1 MDSATISGGQK
12 RVNLAGDFAV
22 YHTERNEERNAAEHR
37 RRPGQRRP
45 SDRRP
50 APRISDPQGVE
61 RVRRSGRRAPHAS
74 AVARERLPARR
85 RRQLAV
91 AARAD
96 AARGRADRA
105 AARAGR
111 RRPLAPLHPGHAR
124 GRAFA
129 TGRASRASHEGAR
142 RRRPP
147 RHRGGRFGD
156 LRSRA
161 GRRCAPSPDQGASC
175 GPRTRCYTMRG
186 SRAVA
191 VALLPLA
198 VAGCAALSRTAADDG
213 DGSRLRLVAASR
225 DPRAEAYYDFAAAQL
240 HVQAGRFKEAIPLL
254 QDAIKRD
261 PNSAFLWTQ
270 LAQWMVRADQPAE
283 ALAAAQKAVQL
294 APDDPGPHLTLAELL
309 RAQKNFREAE
319 AELEKVIELNP
330 MNEDAYLTLAR
341 YQVEQKAY
349 DRARAVLL
357 RLAERQPRLAQA
369 QFLLGRLAIETE
381 HWDEAIARPPLAVDI
396 GPAHD
401 RVWKAEERR

>member
-96 AARGRADRA
+96 AARGRVAGGA
-105 AARAGR
+105 SGAGR
-111 RRPLAPLHPGHAR
+111 RRPLAPLPPGPAG

-129 TGRASRASHEGAR
+129 AGGASRASHEGAR

-161 GRRCAPSPDQGASC
+161 GRRRAPPPDEGASL
-175 GPRTRCYTMRG
+175 G
-186 SRAVA
+186 SRSRGITMTGSRVA
-191 VALLPLA
+191 ALLLLPLA
-198 VAGCAALSRTAADDG
+198 LSGCAALSRNAGSEDG
-213 DGSRLRLVAASR
+213 DTPRARAALSR
-225 DPRAEAYYDFAAAQL
+225 DPRAEAYYDYAAAQL
-240 HVQAGRFKEAIPLL
+240 LVQAGRVKDAIPLL
-254 QDAIKRD
+254 QEAIFYRMRD
-261 PNSAFLWTQ
+261 VERGEP
-270 LAQWMVRADQPAE
+270 
-283 ALAAAQKAVQL
+283 
-294 APDDPGPHLTLAELL
+294 L
-309 RAQKNFREAE
+309 RALLQ
-319 AELEKVIELNP
+319 VITEQVNVV
-330 MNEDAYLTLAR
+330 ED
-341 YQVEQKAY
+341 
-349 DRARAVLL
+349 
-357 RLAERQPRLAQA
+357 
-369 QFLLGRLAIETE
+369 
-381 HWDEAIARPPLAVDI
+381 
-396 GPAHD
+396 
-401 RVWKAEERR
+401 